1 MKIFAKYQTFFQNKE
16 IIPPYDIELYQIDC
30 LLKYLNATY
39 PIKTAEVKEATQS
52 ELVGEWAGMSIT
64 TRKNKDDHY
73 VAPTAGKKTKGKKVG
88 EKKPKKIILD
98 PIMIEWYS
106 DFNML
111 PPTTSDRV

>member
-1 MKIFAKYQTFFQNKE
+1 M
-16 IIPPYDIELYQIDC
+16 ELSQIDC

-39 PIKTAEVKEATQS
+39 PVKIAEVEEATQS

-111 PPTTSDRV
+111 PPTTSDRVGEYSNLE